1 MSTIM
6 VRFLIPIT
14 KYWTEIGTSDATH
27 GGEAAQLGRAER
39 FGGGDCV
46 VEMSQFKIMS
56 IVSCFKRLSIFDN
69 YSLKSR

>member
-6 VRFLIPIT
+6 VKFLIPIT

-39 FGGGDCV
+39 FGGVGGEGGIALWKCP
-46 VEMSQFKIMS
+46 SSK
-56 IVSCFKRLSIFDN
+56 
-69 YSLKSR
+69 

>member
-6 VRFLIPIT
+6 VKFLIPIT

-39 FGGGDCV
+39 FGGVGRGGGGGLRCGNV
-46 VEMSQFKIMS
+46 PVQNNVNRFLFKKAKYI
-56 IVSCFKRLSIFDN
+56 
-69 YSLKSR
+69 

>member
-39 FGGGDCV
+39 FGGVGGGGGLRCGNV
-46 VEMSQFKIMS
+46 PVQNNVNRFLFQKAKYI
-56 IVSCFKRLSIFDN
+56 
-69 YSLKSR
+69 